1 SSRAVPADAA
11 APRPVHEHA
20 VAFVERSD
28 TLADGRDR
36 ARRLVPEREGK
47 VPRQRSLGPLLEME
61 VGVAEAGGLDLE
73 DDTAGRRLRR
83 LDVAQLRLYLPA
95 DELNRLQPQPSSI
108 MRDCC
113 ENAGAAA
120 SGSFR
125 ENCCSACS

>member
-1 SSRAVPADAA
+1 
-11 APRPVHEHA
+11 
-20 VAFVERSD
+20 
-28 TLADGRDR
+28 
-36 ARRLVPEREGK
+36 
-47 VPRQRSLGPLLEME
+47 ME

-73 DDTAGRRLRR
+73 DDAAGRRLRR
-83 LDVAQLRLYLPA
+83 LDVAQLRLCLPA

-108 MRDCC
+108 MRGCC